1 MTKNL
6 TDPEHRWREAI
17 RLARAD
23 LPPDVDASALSCA
36 VRSAL
41 EQERRVGWFDELGRL
56 FGRDVVVWSCLTG
69 TSASV
74 VFVWILAT
82 RMRTDLVWAQFAGL
96 LPGGGS

>member
-6 TDPEHRWREAI
+6 TEPEQGWRETT
-17 RLARAD
+17 RLARED
-23 LPPDVDASALSCA
+23 RPPEVDESALLRA

-82 RMRTDLVWAQFAGL
+82 RVRTDLAWAQFAGL